1 MTTAALLIELGTE
14 ELPPKAVAKLADT
27 LAHSMH
33 DQLQQAQLVAA
44 DADLQVFAAPRRLA
58 FLLAGV
64 ADQQPQQYIERRGP
78 AVAAAYD
85 ADGNPTKALQGF
97 ARSCGVTAEQLSRE
111 VTDKGEWLFYRA
123 SAPGQ
128 SLADLLPAMLQRA
141 IKQLPI
147 PKLMRWGNYEV
158 EFVRPAHWLMVLHGN
173 KVVVPVTLLN
183 CRSDRLTYGHRTHS
197 PGAISLDQAVDYEAQ
212 LQQHFV
218 MADANKR
225 RERIQTQATELARA
239 MQGQVVLDS
248 YLLNEVVQIVEWP
261 VALCCSFDAAFLK
274 VPQEALISS
283 MQGHQKCFAVVDGNG
298 KLIPAFI
305 SISNLKSTDA
315 TQVVQGNE
323 KVMAARLADAKF
335 FFEQDQ
341 KTPLETH
348 LLTLDKVTFQQQ
360 LGSLADKV
368 RRIESL
374 SLTMAQ
380 QAQLDID
387 TAQLSRAAL
396 LCKADLM
403 SQMVMEFPELQGTMG
418 KYYAQLEGEPTA
430 VAAAL
435 EQHYQPR
442 FSGDALPE
450 GDIAALIALADKLDT
465 LVGIFGIGQKPT
477 GSKDPFALRRSA
489 LGMIHILQHKAYGLE
504 VRQLISSAA
513 QAYAGKL
520 DVKTVVDDVMAFV
533 HERLRVSYREQGQDH
548 DVIAAVLAKPMT
560 SLHDVDLRI
569 VALEQFMQLPQA
581 PQLIAAHKRVANIL
595 AKQTLDVH
603 NNFDP
608 KLLQDSAEQALSQA
622 LHTTQAAVAQLQ
634 DYCQYLHA
642 LADLQAPLD
651 QFFDNVMVMAED
663 KALRQNR
670 LRLLAQIEQL
680 LSHVA
685 DLSLL
690 HC

>member
-44 DADLQVFAAPRRLA
+44 DADLQVFATPRRLA

-64 ADQQPQQYIERRGP
+64 ADQQPQQHIERRGP

-147 PKLMRWGNYEV
+147 PKLMRWGNNEV

-173 KVVVPVTLLN
+173 KVVPVTLLN
-183 CRSDRLTYGHRTHS
+183 CHSDRLTYGHRTHS

-248 YLLNEVVQIVEWP
+248 DLLNEVVQIVEWP

-283 MQGHQKCFAVVDGNG
+283 MQGHQKCFAVVDDNG

-305 SISNLKSTDA
+305 SISNLESTDA

-489 LGMIHILQHKAYGLE
+489 LGMIRILQHKAYGLE

-520 DVKTVVDDVMAFV
+520 SVKTVVDDVMAFV

-603 NNFDP
+603 NNIDP
-608 KLLQDSAEQALSQA
+608 ELLQDSAERALSQA

-634 DYCQYLHA
+634 DYRQYLHA